1 MCVCVCVRMWLR
13 TRARLIGFIFNLTWP
28 WSDFYVSLL
37 CVCVPPPPSVHP
49 SPVCVHVL
57 KVCTSVC
64 VWLCARLSQ
73 WEKLPCVKR
82 DSLQAD
88 SPRREMFQGK
98 YYKGVK
104 LHTFKW
110 SAELSLSCLSLSVSL
125 SVVFIALLS
134 NFASARLALSAPRP
148 FPCLKLW
155 MNATSSTSSSFLSLL
170 VMIWYT
176 LWLLTS
182 EMKNLT
188 NRLTV
193 VLQSNVTTKIS
204 KGEF

>member
-1 MCVCVCVRMWLR
+1 MCVCVDVAAHTGTTDRIHLQPDLALEWLL
-13 TRARLIGFIFNLTWP
+13 RLP
-28 WSDFYVSLL
+28 SV
-37 CVCVPPPPSVHP
+37 CVCFVFFPPSVHP

-134 NFASARLALSAPRP
+134 NFASTRLALSAPRP

-155 MNATSSTSSSFLSLL
+155 MNATSSTSSTSSSFMSLL

-193 VLQSNVTTKIS
+193 VLQSNVKIS